1 MSFPAEKLSS
11 LRQLIHSKIND
22 LGVQDKIKECIDTG
36 DSERGG
42 ASEEHL
48 LSRLRDKGVID
59 DILASLK
66 LSKDVTDEAIDSVD
80 DCTCEQ
86 EKLGGTGERFIRVI
100 CNVLT
105 NSICISE
112 AKQKVCVF
120 TSNGWK
126 GICGALA
133 RVRDDTRVYP
143 CNVYSACSL

>member
-120 TSNGWK
+120 TSNGRK

-143 CNVYSACSL
+143 CSVYSACSL